1 VNSNSNSELD
11 PLAPHEPEESENSE
25 LPTLGARVLVLKEH
39 LKIYALPIAGVSFAA
54 GVACIGLSLPGYFN
68 DRIRYCDG
76 RTNPC
81 TWVTVPSWYELP
93 QEAKLKKRLKGRGL
107 ARTLFSLAGALAA
120 FPVSFIALKVALEN
134 QRQIDE
140 KLHWDEELEE
150 ARSLILTDEA
160 KQKIALAATL
170 RIKDFRQQL
179 YEGYAE
185 MYLEDHPELLERLT
199 RSEMKEIEEIPDS
212 PEQQTEN
219 PALLSANTPEQ
230 QSPSSQ
236 KSSPQSSIPSA
247 PDGNSNGVDN
257 TGDNR
262 VENGSGEGQIIQVAD
277 KWAEYRHIGES
288 IIKSM
293 VVSDKSVLLAS
304 GTGTGKTT
312 TEEYYLRQFL
322 ARNPTA
328 EVYALLNKNDSLYGV
343 RNDRSLVFDPEWLDA
358 LPVGKD
364 KASERRAIIEQAL
377 APLYTVYRIF
387 LNRKKLPKEER
398 KRLKETKPIRLV
410 LGDWYGT
417 YQELQ
422 ARLFP
427 HELQSVLSK
436 PRQVITIGRDLGVG
450 FYIDTQSD
458 KLDAVGIAGDASIRQ
473 SLDIYS
479 QGFIYYEDGE
489 EKGELQTI
497 RLVFDNNK
505 ICSTQDREEISKVY
519 YLLANAIK
527 NGEINTPIVFTSVG
541 SKPRI
546 GIVPSLADLTT
557 SSQVNWEDIIQ
568 DLNRRYLQS
577 EFMLGEL
584 PKDES
589 ESKVEQ
595 VNEGKSQGV
604 TSEQLIKYGDYLVGK
619 LNGKDWV
626 LVSKL
631 GGVAWK
637 TRDWG
642 ENVLNLVIQDLVK
655 RELVE
660 VDTKDGI
667 KRIRITG

>member
-1 VNSNSNSELD
+1 MNSSSNSELD
-11 PLAPHEPEESENSE
+11 PLDPHEPEESENSE
-25 LPTLGARVLVLKEH
+25 LPTLGARVLVLKER
-39 LKIYALPIAGVSFAA
+39 LKIYALPLAGVSFAV

-93 QEAKLKKRLKGRGL
+93 QEAKLKKQLKGRGL

-120 FPVSFIALKVALEN
+120 FPVSFITLSVALEN

-219 PALLSANTPEQ
+219 PALPSANAPEQ
-230 QSPSSQ
+230 QSPSSTQ
-236 KSSPQSSIPSA
+236 LSPQSPIPSA
-247 PDGNSNGVDN
+247 PDGNGNGVDN
-257 TGDNR
+257 TDDNR
-262 VENGSGEGQIIQVAD
+262 VDNGSGEGQTIQVAD
-277 KWAEYRHIGES
+277 KWAEYRRIGES

-322 ARNPTA
+322 SRHPQA

-364 KASERRAIIEQAL
+364 KAEERRAIIEQAL

-387 LNRKKLPKEER
+387 LKRKKLSKEER
-398 KRLKETKPIRLV
+398 KRLKETQPVRLI

-422 ARLFP
+422 ARLYP
-427 HELQSVLSK
+427 YELQSVLSK
-436 PRQVITIGRDLGVG
+436 TRQIITIGRDMGTGLYV
-450 FYIDTQSD
+450 DTQSD

-497 RLVFDNNK
+497 RLVFDN
-505 ICSTQDREEISKVY
+505 
-519 YLLANAIK
+519 ANYCRH
-527 NGEINTPIVFTSVG
+527 T
-541 SKPRI
+541 
-546 GIVPSLADLTT
+546 
-557 SSQVNWEDIIQ
+557 
-568 DLNRRYLQS
+568 
-577 EFMLGEL
+577 
-584 PKDES
+584 
-589 ESKVEQ
+589 
-595 VNEGKSQGV
+595 
-604 TSEQLIKYGDYLVGK
+604 
-619 LNGKDWV
+619 
-626 LVSKL
+626 
-631 GGVAWK
+631 
-637 TRDWG
+637 
-642 ENVLNLVIQDLVK
+642 
-655 RELVE
+655 
-660 VDTKDGI
+660 
-667 KRIRITG
+667 